1 MGGQSAVEQAET
13 PAGVG
18 IDSFTGPVRVE
29 WDREAALT
37 ALGQLSFFIDFLK
50 TAGLFE
56 AFVADCPL
64 RYTSPNAPKARDVLG
79 TAMLSILSGHTRY
92 AHIAAL
98 RGDGVVPEL
107 WA

>member
-1 MGGQSAVEQAET
+1 MGGQPSVEHAEM
-13 PAGVG
+13 PAGIG

-56 AFVADCPL
+56 ASVADCPL
-64 RYTSPNAPKARDVLG
+64 HYSSPNAPKTRDILG

-92 AHIAAL
+92 AHIATRRRRCA
-98 RGDGVVPEL
+98 
-107 WA
+107 